1 MFISGI
7 MVYGLMWM
15 LLGNSSGESLDHN
28 QWKEFMSLGMIITG
42 VGLFFSATFHIGTKE
57 PKKEHKYG
65 GHDNIAFEPEEPFDK
80 PVQERIKEKAQHELD
95 VKALARMYS
104 SSPELKLKDYS
115 LERGAH
121 WVFQPCEAV
130 DSERGI
136 GDSSTIQVASL
147 SIPEKHTKLE
157 KAGLGEDTKDPEQ
170 GIVMTGIGAK
180 KQKPMSAKKW
190 FRKPEFY
197 TLCMVFMCTKIVI
210 NVSNSYFPLYLVD
223 VLHLEKEAIA
233 YFPLIVLVASA
244 VFSYLSKRITKLL
257 GNKVSYCLASGMVI
271 GAFVWFYFQTIGAK
285 DAIYGAAILM
295 GGGYSVMLVT
305 MLTMV
310 AEMINHIDK
319 ESGAFVY
326 GAASLLD
333 KLGNGV
339 LIAIVQEFYPK
350 SDSAG
355 VCAECD
361 TYVRHVFP
369 ITTGSAAVLG
379 LVIVL
384 FCYKTRTDPVIKA
397 VQGKQGL
404 AEVCAPTDST
414 LSSPSASTSGSPGI
428 STYGSPGT
436 SRSGTPG
443 TSLPGTPAILHV
455 EFNTKL

>member
-1 MFISGI
+1 MAPETKKSQPAVITKNGHPDSEEKLSNQQRFCYGVGHIQNDLLTYAAFSYLLVFLTKVIGISSSSTGIIFLCGQITNSFLSPVIGYACDRWKVPFISKFGRRKAWHLVGVVVLFIAVPFLFMRCTPCADNPDEWMLLFNYIAVTVSMNFGFTAVEISHLSLLPKIAIRHTDFVKLNSLRTAWMFISGI

-65 GHDNIAFEPEEPFDK
+65 KHGNHP
-80 PVQERIKEKAQHELD
+80 AQTVL
-95 VKALARMYS
+95 KNAR
-104 SSPELKLKDYS
+104 
-115 LERGAH
+115 
-121 WVFQPCEAV
+121 
-130 DSERGI
+130 
-136 GDSSTIQVASL
+136 
-147 SIPEKHTKLE
+147 
-157 KAGLGEDTKDPEQ
+157 
-170 GIVMTGIGAK
+170 
-180 KQKPMSAKKW
+180 QKPMSAKKW

-319 ESGAFVY
+319 SGAFVY

-350 SDSAG
+350 SD
-355 VCAECD
+355 
-361 TYVRHVFP
+361 R
-369 ITTGSAAVLG
+369 
-379 LVIVL
+379 
-384 FCYKTRTDPVIKA
+384 
-397 VQGKQGL
+397 
-404 AEVCAPTDST
+404 
-414 LSSPSASTSGSPGI
+414 
-428 STYGSPGT
+428 
-436 SRSGTPG
+436 
-443 TSLPGTPAILHV
+443 
-455 EFNTKL
+455 